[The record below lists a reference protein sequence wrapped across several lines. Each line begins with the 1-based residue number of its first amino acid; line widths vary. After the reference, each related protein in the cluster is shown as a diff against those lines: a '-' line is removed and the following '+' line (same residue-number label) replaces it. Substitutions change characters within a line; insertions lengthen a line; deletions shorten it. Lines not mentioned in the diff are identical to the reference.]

1 MQNKPRLKN
10 TELGTRSKTTRKN
23 DRFIKRVLYEKTERA
38 LTPGYDKQ
46 QTARMFETHLTII
59 DKTKT
64 LFR

>member
-1 MQNKPRLKN
+1 MENLN
-10 TELGTRSKTTRKN
+10 N
-23 DRFIKRVLYEKTERA
+23 RFIKRVLYEKT
-38 LTPGYDKQ
+38 YDKQ